1 MCDQKGSTIS
11 INGLELED
19 FMYIDNCEHSF
30 EKLAKD
36 ILPGYLKDLITAI
49 NEPKSAEIL
58 SGPRYVNQKLLADL
72 ELKKDFVCCYVFIE
86 NEIPIYVG
94 ISRKVIGRILQ
105 HINMPN
111 HNAASL
117 AYRMAREK
125 YPHKMSRT
133 DSMKDPK
140 FLEQF
145 SFAQTRLRK
154 MKVAYVEIEN
164 DLELYL
170 FEVFASVSLKTSK
183 WNTFR
188 TH

>member
-1 MCDQKGSTIS
+1 MR
-11 INGLELED
+11 
-19 FMYIDNCEHSF
+19 IDNCKNSF
-30 EKLAKD
+30 EELASKV
-36 ILPGYLKDLITAI
+36 LPDYLKVLSTAI
-49 NEPKSAEIL
+49 NKPISADTL
-58 SGPRYVNQKLLADL
+58 SGPIYVNQQLLKGL
-72 ELKKDFVCCYVFIE
+72 ELKKDFVGCYVFIE
-86 NEIPIYVG
+86 NEKPIYVG

-125 YPHKMSRT
+125 CPHKMTRIEA
-133 DSMKDPK
+133 MRDPE

-145 SFAQTRLRK
+145 SLAQTRLRK
-154 MKVAYVEIEN
+154 MKIAYVEIEN

-170 FEVFASVSLKTSK
+170 FEVFAAMHFQTTE